1 MLWRPCGSI
10 MHWRPMHN
18 AYCNIVWILVPT
30 MWIETVKREREREAS
45 CAFDW
50 QKLIKHS
57 AINNQRL
64 ADSWTTPTDFEWLS
78 CSFSYS
84 YFLRSGPSLSQGPG
98 RAINY
103 SMQSVHHSWL
113 ILRPTTVWLPS
124 ASFPLFLSFS
134 LLFVHLFVS
143 SFPFPLYLSSSISF
157 KTPSRLFLFCL
168 SSAWLLGKDK
178 ACTHTHKHERRCILL
193 FNIPLVV
200 LFLIFSPR
208 PLLPPLRWLWRSR
221 LGPSCC
227 RSLSIRME
235 IQGVGACLRRERPQT
250 QICVSIGE
258 EYWYMQWTFTVVAWL
273 GSLSLARCC
282 CCVGGERVISGSLL
296 QESKVGCRGDERQP
310 QNEHHQSNLASIFL
324 LCSCLNIPCLTRG
337 KNGHSFF
344 SDLRLVQYVEEP
356 SERNGVS
363 MMNVDEE
370 KTLFVCVWGWRDIPR
385 VAACCSICV
394 VGLQTHVIITTNR
407 QQT

>member
-1 MLWRPCGSI
+1 MAFLLFFFFLFLLFFVR
-10 MHWRPMHN
+10 
-18 AYCNIVWILVPT
+18 VP
-30 MWIETVKREREREAS
+30 
-45 CAFDW
+45 
-50 QKLIKHS
+50 
-57 AINNQRL
+57 
-64 ADSWTTPTDFEWLS
+64 LS
-78 CSFSYS
+78 LF
-84 YFLRSGPSLSQGPG
+84 QGPG
-98 RAINY
+98 GAINY

-113 ILRPTTVWLPS
+113 ILRPTTGWLPS

-143 SFPFPLYLSSSISF
+143 SFPFPLYPSSPISF

-168 SSAWLLGKDK
+168 SSAWLLWKDK
-178 ACTHTHKHERRCILL
+178 ACTHTHTHTHRRERRCILL

-208 PLLPPLRWLWRSR
+208 PLVPPLRWLWRSR

-296 QESKVGCRGDERQP
+296 QESKVGCRGDERQL

-324 LCSCLNIPCLTRG
+324 LCSCLNIPCLTEERMAIL
-337 KNGHSFF
+337 F
-344 SDLRLVQYVEEP
+344 SQTWDLFNMSNNRAKETACRWWTSTKKRPFL
-356 SERNGVS
+356 
-363 MMNVDEE
+363 
-370 KTLFVCVWGWRDIPR
+370 CVFEAGGISRVLPL
-385 VAACCSICV
+385 VAASAWWVC
-394 VGLQTHVIITTNR
+394 TR
-407 QQT
+407 M